1 MMKDLTHV
9 LAAVKK
15 ERLKLDEGFNA
26 LSFGEKF
33 KYLKGSVNVAVEAY
47 NLDKDYIEALVHVA
61 SVAVATIQHLADES
75 RESYSLPTDVEIF
88 VKEGMYEG
96 KPTKIVTSLHKFCPT
111 RGYPVFECVVPAF
124 DEYRFEAF
132 LCRTIPPPHLQELNV
147 LENIF
152 KSAIEEFEVLK
163 AEYKAKCRVLEGD
176 SVDTVARKIMI
187 YKRREQSYD

>member
-1 MMKDLTHV
+1 MKDLTHV

-15 ERLKLDEGFNA
+15 ERLKLDKGFNA

-61 SVAVATIQHLADES
+61 SVAVATVQHLADES

-96 KPTKIVTSLHKFCPT
+96 KPTKIVTSLHKLCLT
-111 RGYPVFECVVPAF
+111 KGYPVFECIVPAL

-132 LCRTIPPPHLQELNV
+132 LRRTVPPSHLQEPNV

-152 KSAIEEFEVLK
+152 KSAIEEFEILK
-163 AEYKAKCRVLEGD
+163 AEFKERCGVLEND
-176 SVDTVARKIMI
+176 SVETVAKKIII
-187 YKRREQSYD
+187 YRSGLK